1 MYFFFFF
8 FKLSKLLLLKK
19 KKVIKITTLAMSTGS
34 MLAYSKTGNGICYFL
49 EATKKEPYPFKI
61 KIYILKKKKN
71 TDHSLSLLSLSNYW
85 FPSSMASLIQFLLLC
100 CSFIYLLF
108 VPYPHNSSSKISHTK
123 CSNSSPSP
131 KMLQPSNTWPKFI
144 MALHLFYCD
153 SICFSVVFLSYSS
166 QLHK

>member
-1 MYFFFFF
+1 MYISFY
-8 FKLSKLLLLKK
+8 KVNYQKKKKKKQLSKLQLSH
-19 KKVIKITTLAMSTGS
+19 VHRS

-49 EATKKEPYPFKI
+49 EAAKKEPYPFKLEWI
-61 KIYILKKKKN
+61 RFTL
-71 TDHSLSLLSLSNYW
+71 SLSLLSLSNYW
-85 FPSSMASLIQFLLLC
+85 FASSMASLIQFLLLC

>member
-1 MYFFFFF
+1 
-8 FKLSKLLLLKK
+8 
-19 KKVIKITTLAMSTGS
+19 

-49 EATKKEPYPFKI
+49 EAAKKEPYPFKLEWI
-61 KIYILKKKKN
+61 RFTL
-71 TDHSLSLLSLSNYW
+71 SLSLLSLSNYW
-85 FPSSMASLIQFLLLC
+85 FASSMASLIQFLLLC

>member
-1 MYFFFFF
+1 MRCYISYNDPCVCTFLFI
-8 FKLSKLLLLKK
+8 KLIIKKKKQLSKLQLSH
-19 KKVIKITTLAMSTGS
+19 VHRS

-49 EATKKEPYPFKI
+49 EAAKKEPYPFKLEWI
-61 KIYILKKKKN
+61 RFTL
-71 TDHSLSLLSLSNYW
+71 SLSLLSLSNYW
-85 FPSSMASLIQFLLLC
+85 FASSMASLIQFLLLC

-144 MALHLFYCD
+144 MALHLF
-153 SICFSVVFLSYSS
+153 
-166 QLHK
+166 